1 MQPDS
6 KTRVR
11 FFRRGDVLLAAAV
24 LVLAGG
30 LLLGRRLLAKPGA
43 NAVITTPTETR
54 TLPLNADATCTLRG
68 RDDRLVVIAVE
79 NGRARFVSSDCPD
92 HVCVNSG
99 WLSQAGQSAACLPAG
114 VVLRITGDGGVDAVT
129 G

>member
-1 MQPDS
+1 MQPVN
-6 KTRVR
+6 KTRTR
-11 FFRRGDVLLAAAV
+11 FFLRGDVLLAAAV
-24 LVLAGG
+24 LVIAGG
-30 LLLGRRLLAKPGA
+30 LLLGMRLFAEPGA
-43 NAVITTPTETR
+43 SAVITTPTETR
-54 TLPLNADATCTLRG
+54 TLPLNVDTTCTLHG
-68 RDDRLVVIAVE
+68 RDDRVVVIAVE

-92 HVCVNSG
+92 HLCVNSG